1 MYEDRLSYVTK
12 KVFGVEIKEV
22 LPMISLVAWPSAD
35 ALPYI
40 LKTFKQQ
47 IYKNKYLYLIGDFKE
62 IDEPNVRILDIDD
75 TKWKKVTEIITDGY
89 VGLLN
94 EKNHY
99 GENYLLDMA
108 LTFRYANVAGVGKS
122 AYYSFDGTAF
132 ELLNCDAAYKY
143 SSKIKFDR
151 GIFKR
156 EVFRNECFEELKC
169 KESIENNNI
178 FAIDEFNFCENYS
191 KVKCS
196 KVDDKMIPDQEIG
209 RAHV

>member
-1 MYEDRLSYVTK
+1 MNSIEQSQTMFARRVFETLASNTVIVGNYSRGVKNLFGDLTICTNDVKTLKNDLDARCSDTEEYRKYRLLGLRKVLEQHLYEDRLSYVTK

-62 IDEPNVRILDIDD
+62 IDEPNVRILDIDN

-99 GENYLLDMA
+99 GEKLFVRYGTDISICQCSRCGKKCILL
-108 LTFRYANVAGVGKS
+108 F
-122 AYYSFDGTAF
+122 
-132 ELLNCDAAYKY
+132 
-143 SSKIKFDR
+143 
-151 GIFKR
+151 
-156 EVFRNECFEELKC
+156 
-169 KESIENNNI
+169 
-178 FAIDEFNFCENYS
+178 
-191 KVKCS
+191 
-196 KVDDKMIPDQEIG
+196 
-209 RAHV
+209 